1 MWDEESEA
9 VEQHHQLVTT
19 TVVDNNS
26 VEWLCSCGVLGV
38 VNHVSKNL
46 TPAALRELAK
56 ERHEDHQFSTNRVT
70 RDW

>member
-1 MWDEESEA
+1 MWDDESEA

-19 TVVDNNS
+19 TVVDNS
-26 VEWLCSCGVLGV
+26 VEWLCSCGLLGV